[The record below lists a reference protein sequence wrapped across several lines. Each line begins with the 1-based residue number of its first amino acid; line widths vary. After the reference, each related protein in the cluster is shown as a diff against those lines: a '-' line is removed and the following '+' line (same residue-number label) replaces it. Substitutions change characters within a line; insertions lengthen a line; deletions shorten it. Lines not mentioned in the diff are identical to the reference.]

1 MKKIILFTF
10 LCALTSLC
18 FAFQDAYGNRAGATY
33 IGKANSLNINGI
45 LKSRRADMMMDGD
58 VYEVGKLTRLESQL
72 VGSALNEYDANVGDV
87 YGITLGI
94 FLSQNSIKLMNILV
108 RIDSVNGNYTWW
120 SVGMRYVYF

>member
-1 MKKIILFTF
+1 
-10 LCALTSLC
+10 
-18 FAFQDAYGNRAGATY
+18 
-33 IGKANSLNINGI
+33 
-45 LKSRRADMMMDGD
+45 MDGD

-87 YGITLGI
+87 YGITLAI
-94 FLSQNSIKLMNILV
+94 ITSQNSIKLMNILV